1 MLWLSRL
8 SHLSHLSH
16 WVSTIILG
24 ITQWLG
30 YKENLNVLD
39 RVPMSTEGK
48 LSRIQRGWCWHWRH
62 GHCTRYGAHVWNLDF
77 PPQSMHYSNKKNLP
91 AGNMKKCPNLS
102 LKDVIRIYILLPLF
116 TEKVAVLFSSS
127 TFLKMSLRSTIFLGD
142 LFGPLTWCSR
152 ALRFAHL
159 SCTLTIFKSE
169 VWRTK
174 GPPRKW

>member
-1 MLWLSRL
+1 
-8 SHLSHLSH
+8 
-16 WVSTIILG
+16 
-24 ITQWLG
+24 
-30 YKENLNVLD
+30 
-39 RVPMSTEGK
+39 MSTEGK

-152 ALRFAHL
+152 A
-159 SCTLTIFKSE
+159 C
-169 VWRTK
+169 
-174 GPPRKW
+174 PPELHINNIQKWSLEDQRSPQKMIDFCSFFLVGKASDPVS